1 MAALDS
7 YRNKTAQPLVAVP
20 SVVTPNNDP
29 VFDSNPRPQVVVM
42 DDAHHY
48 QY

>member
-7 YRNKTAQPLVAVP
+7 YSIQTAQLLVAVP
-20 SVVTPNNDP
+20 SVVTPNNEP